1 MIRGI
6 MVKKLSIL
14 CLSILFCGSVAWA
27 ADSAGNRKDQTVR
40 LGMKT
45 GLHVFY
51 LVSTPFV
58 LEFPGEDWT
67 FGLVYGSGD
76 LTTTQ
81 TSTTYSGSSTRESV
95 TVTDTWTFSTSELTG
110 RYYIGNSFNIPFG
123 VAMYNIHKDDWKYT
137 DGTTWDLDYKM
148 TQFNLGI
155 GNEWTYDWGGYLGID
170 WFQAGAKLSDK
181 VSVKQ
186 TSGSVSSSSQTGAEK
201 ESTDVSAFAG
211 VLIFTFGFGF

>member
-1 MIRGI
+1 MIR
-6 MVKKLSIL
+6 KLSIL

-45 GLHVFY
+45 GIHLFY

-58 LEFPGEDWT
+58 LEFPGEDFT

-76 LTTTQ
+76 LQATTSSTTGSSSSGYATQTHTDVLTFTTT
-81 TSTTYSGSSTRESV
+81 
-95 TVTDTWTFSTSELTG
+95 ELTG

-123 VAMYNIHKDDWKYT
+123 VAMYNLHDDNWEYSST
-137 DGTTWDLDYKM
+137 ATYELDYSI
-148 TQFNLGI
+148 TQFNVGI

-170 WFQAGAKLSDK
+170 WFQGGSKLSEK
-181 VSVKQ
+181 ASATLVSGTESS
-186 TSGSVSSSSQTGAEK
+186 TSKAKAETT
-201 ESTDVSAFAG
+201 STEVQAFAG
-211 VLIFTFGFGF
+211 VFIFTFGFGF

>member
-1 MIRGI
+1 MIKGIMIR
-6 MVKKLSIL
+6 KLSIL

-51 LVSTPFV
+51 LVTSPFV

-81 TSTTYSGSSTRESV
+81 TSTTYTGSSATSV
-95 TVTDTWTFSTSELTG
+95 TVTDTWKFSTTELTG

-123 VAMYNIHKDDWKYT
+123 VAMYNVHDDNWEYSST
-137 DGTTWDLDYKM
+137 AAYELDYSI

-170 WFQAGAKLSDK
+170 RFQGGAKLSEK
-181 VSVKQ
+181 ASATLVSGTESSASKAKAEL
-186 TSGSVSSSSQTGAEK
+186 TSTEVQ
-201 ESTDVSAFAG
+201 AFAG
-211 VLIFTFGFGF
+211 ALIVTFGFGF